1 MYLVPLAQVER
12 KSSIGE
18 VHTHNTSHRSSR
30 RFTRCNSPNKAHQK
44 IQLSKIKRTSKG
56 MGVAVLHGIVLF
68 ASYSFVVFCVSAL
81 VILVRC
87 LCVVRRNGE
96 YGSKR
101 SVPCHTLIVMGSGG
115 HTSEMIGVV
124 GGLNLKR
131 YTPRVYVSAREDK
144 MSREKVEKF
153 EKANKTLGT
162 PAVVLKTIP
171 RARQVL
177 QSYFTSIFTTLA
189 AILSSCSLVMSLK
202 PDLVLCNGPGTCIP
216 ICFWAHVLKF
226 LGLKKTKI
234 VYIESLC
241 RVQRLSLSGM
251 ILYYLY
257 IADCIFVQWPRL
269 KQLYPRTKFIG
280 RVL

>member
-1 MYLVPLAQVER
+1 
-12 KSSIGE
+12 
-18 VHTHNTSHRSSR
+18 
-30 RFTRCNSPNKAHQK
+30 
-44 IQLSKIKRTSKG
+44 
-56 MGVAVLHGIVLF
+56 MGAGFLEIIALY
-68 ASYSFVVFCVSAL
+68 ASYSIVVFCMSAL
-81 VILVRC
+81 VIIVRC
-87 LCVVRRNGE
+87 LWLVRRNGE
-96 YGSKR
+96 YESKR
-101 SVPCHTLIVMGSGG
+101 SMPCLTLIVMGSGG
-115 HTSEMIGVV
+115 HTSEMIGIV

-131 YTPRVYVSAREDK
+131 YTPRVYVSARGDK
-144 MSREKVEKF
+144 MSRGKVEEF

-189 AILSSCSLVMSLK
+189 AILSSCSLVLSLR

-226 LGLKKTKI
+226 FSLKKTKI
-234 VYIESLC
+234 VYVESLC

-251 ILYYLY
+251 LLYYLY